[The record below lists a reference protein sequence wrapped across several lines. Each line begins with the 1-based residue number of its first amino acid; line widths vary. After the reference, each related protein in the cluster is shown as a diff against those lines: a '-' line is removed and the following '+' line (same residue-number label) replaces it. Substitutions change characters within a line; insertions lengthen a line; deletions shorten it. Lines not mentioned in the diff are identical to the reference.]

1 MWIDIPR
8 YLPAATRRPR
18 ARFVSGEAIVRV
30 AVLGAASFAEVAHIP
45 GVNAH
50 PRAEVVALY
59 SRSLGRAREMA
70 ERCGVETAS
79 DDLDALLARDDIAA
93 VTIASSNDQHHPYAM
108 AALRA
113 GKHVFCEKPMAL
125 AEAEASEMTREAMRR
140 GLVHQIAFIF
150 RHTYCLQ
157 ELRRL
162 VQAGEI
168 GTPFYISMHGERIT
182 VEGAGVRNSTWRDD
196 SATQGA
202 GQVGEMG
209 SHFIDTANFVCGQRY
224 GFITDV
230 ASVVHTPVREVRAG
244 DRVIAVDT
252 PDLASILFRT
262 EQGVQGNI
270 LTSKATPA
278 PAPYATIHGQPGVG
292 GHMGYIIVTGER
304 GALMASFSRGG
315 GESLR
320 RLEPGSDAW
329 EPLPLPPEA
338 SDGQP
343 HAVQRMMG
351 SFIDSII
358 RGSAGD
364 VAATFEDGYRSQAA
378 VDAVMRASAS
388 RSWERVATGLD
399 PGERVTSCQFGWSSA
414 FAANSASRCTASC
427 DPWSAAVSSAWRA
440 R

>member
-1 MWIDIPR
+1 M
-8 YLPAATRRPR
+8 T
-18 ARFVSGEAIVRV
+18 GEPTIRV

-45 GVNAH
+45 GINAH

-59 SRSLGRAREMA
+59 SRSLGRAQKMA
-70 ERCGVETAS
+70 ERCGVETAT
-79 DDLDALLARDDIAA
+79 DDLESLLARRDIAA
-93 VTIASSNDQHHPYAM
+93 VTIASSNDQHYPYAM

-125 AEAEASEMTREAMRR
+125 TGADAAAMTREAVRS
-140 GLVHQIAFIF
+140 GLVDQIAFIF
-150 RHTYCLQ
+150 RYTYCLQ

-168 GTPFYISMHGERIT
+168 GTPFYISMHGERMT
-182 VEGAGVRNSTWRDD
+182 VERAGVRDATWRDD
-196 SATQGA
+196 SAMQGA

-209 SHFIDTANFVCGQRY
+209 SHFIDTANFICGERH

-230 ASVVHTPVREVRAG
+230 ASVVHTPSRDVRAG
-244 DRVIAVDT
+244 NGVRAVDT

-278 PAPYATIHGQPGVG
+278 PALYAVIHRQPGVG

-320 RLEPGSDAW
+320 RLEPGRDEW

-343 HAVQRMMG
+343 HAVRRMMG
-351 SFIDSII
+351 SFIDSIM
-358 RGSAGD
+358 RDRAGVTD
-364 VAATFEDGYRSQAA
+364 ATFEDGYRSQAA
-378 VDAVMRASAS
+378 IDAIMRASAS
-388 RSWERVATGLD
+388 RRWERVATGLD
-399 PGERVTSCQFGWSSA
+399 P
-414 FAANSASRCTASC
+414 ASG
-427 DPWSAAVSSAWRA
+427 
-440 R
+440 